1 MKNYELDYAQSTHT
15 TCQWSTS
22 VAVMIKLYDFMIRD
36 SLVLIITRSSI
47 TFFPLGCEHPPYKQN
62 EIMPMVGHTFV
73 YVNKV

>member
-1 MKNYELDYAQSTHT
+1 
-15 TCQWSTS
+15 
-22 VAVMIKLYDFMIRD
+22 MIKLYDFMIRD
-36 SLVLIITRSSI
+36 SLVLIIRRSSI